1 MRQLACKDAGAPQCD
16 TVLRGNTDEEIMSQA
31 RAHAQK
37 EHGMAALTPELEQSL
52 RQKIQNV

>member
-16 TVLRGNTDEEIMSQA
+16 TVLRGNTDDEIMRQA
-31 RAHAQK
+31 AAHAQK
-37 EHGMAALTPELEQSL
+37 AHGMAQLTPEMEQSL